1 MRLVEFWALN
11 PNGTLRA
18 PLPDI
23 TSWAI
28 SPVAND
34 AGAAEIVYPINGTN
48 YNILRETITY
58 NRHLAVQVRIDGT
71 IHPELQILIRASQGD
86 DISENNPNR
95 TFTGVL
101 PAGRLKEAVVE
112 PKSGMDAQG
121 NDSTIE
127 QDGHY
132 YSCTMGTIVST
143 LMTEAQVR
151 GALNDFT
158 FASFTGTHDSNGV
171 AWSQIITLKM
181 TPGTD
186 YLKVLQALVEAGLGE
201 FRVIGT
207 DLRLYEPN
215 TIGVDRTLT
224 NPPLI
229 LRTGNSIT
237 DSPRKHTVENVATAA
252 LVAGAQGVYQW
263 ASDPDAL
270 TRLGRRIET
279 FTSQGSISDP
289 GTLTA
294 YSQHF
299 LDGVTPGRM
308 EKNHGMVIVDDTTPA
323 PVDDFDIGDW
333 CWSDLGAGLE
343 RLRIPQWTLVGNDD
357 GTITAGVTLNDLIA
371 EREAA
376 QAKRLEGIAGGTTI
390 SGTSTA
396 RQIPDSYI
404 DGEPPEPPDSA
415 GITVS
420 SLAYITDEGTTLA
433 AVSVQWDPILFNQ
446 NGTALTDL
454 ARYVV
459 RWRYADP
466 DMSPIS
472 LLLSWSTLTGTSD
485 DTFANFSA
493 VRPGVWID
501 VQVGGVDVAGNFSGW
516 SATVAH
522 LTANDTNAPPTP
534 PAPVATAFIGT
545 IKWEWNGLGAL
556 GETMPS
562 DFSHAEFHVSTVNNF
577 TESAATLY
585 DTLAG
590 PGAVAQT
597 NAAYGT
603 TYYGRLVLVD
613 TSGNKSTHSAIA
625 STQARQILNP
635 DVANLSIGSAQ
646 IIDLDVGKVTAG
658 TISSPWIIGSSV
670 QTSTSGARFGFNA
683 SEFFAWNAGGTK
695 TVSITNAGAVSI
707 LGEIKTAVSGARVV
721 VNPGGTAP
729 TEIRFYPAN
738 ASLAKYISL
747 FTTDVPGW
755 PGYSLVYLKGDRYT
769 GLSGEAVLRMWW
781 YEASFGWFDST
792 ADILSSEE
800 SAVYAQQ
807 YSAGMNSSRLQFIA
821 HGLRDTPTHDFAWT
835 TDSGTMGIGMGSMK
849 KDSLDAFV
857 IGCPAKGTAF
867 AFQAGTIYAVSWGNT
882 LVHANFTAATVTQ
895 SSGVATKTNIE
906 NIDDLDVLAILE
918 AAPTKRWEYRRDH
931 EQPADPTTFRTR
943 KPGHLKK
950 GDTIDVEVTIPAPPT
965 RPIHKH
971 YGPMAEDL
979 PAGVVIPDTID
990 PTSPLID
997 HGSLMGLQWEILR
1010 RLHAKIRNLETQLT
1024 NPRGKP

>member
-1 MRLVEFWALN
+1 MQLVEFWALN
-11 PNGTLRA
+11 PNGTIRA
-18 PLPDI
+18 PLPDVA
-23 TSWAI
+23 SWAL

-34 AGAAEIVYPINGTN
+34 AGSAEITYPVTGAH
-48 YNILRETITY
+48 YDILQEMITLS
-58 NRHLAVQVRIDGT
+58 RHLAVQVRIDGV
-71 IHPELQILIRASQGD
+71 IRPELQILLRASQGD
-86 DISENNPNR
+86 DLTENNPLR
-95 TFTGVL
+95 SFTGVL

-112 PKSGMDAQG
+112 PRSGMAAQG

-151 GALNDFT
+151 GALADFT
-158 FASFTGTHDSNGV
+158 FATFTSTHDSNGA

-186 YLKVLQALVEAGLGE
+186 YLKVLQALVEAGMGE
-201 FRVIGT
+201 FRVVGT
-207 DLRLYEPN
+207 DLRLYEPG
-215 TIGVDRTLT
+215 TLGTDRTLT

-229 LRTGNSIT
+229 LRTGNTIT

-263 ASDPDAL
+263 ATDADAL

-294 YSQHF
+294 YTQHF

-308 EKNHGMVIVDDTTPA
+308 EKNHGLAIVDDTSPA
-323 PVDDFDIGDW
+323 PVDDFDVGDW

-357 GTITAGVTLNDLIA
+357 GTITAVVTLNDLIA
-371 EREAA
+371 EREAT

-404 DGEPPEPPDSA
+404 DGEPPDPPDSA
-415 GITVS
+415 GITVDS
-420 SLAYITDEGTTLA
+420 VAYITDEGTTLA
-433 AVSVQWDPILFNQ
+433 AVTVQWDPVLFNQ

-454 ARYVV
+454 SRYVV
-459 RWRYADP
+459 QWRYAGSG
-466 DMSPIS
+466 MSPVA
-472 LLLSWSTLTGTSD
+472 LLLSWNTAGNVA

-501 VQVGGVDVAGNFSGW
+501 VRVGAIDIAGNFSGW
-516 SATVAH
+516 SSTVNH
-522 LTANDTNAPPTP
+522 LTANDTAAPPTP
-534 PAPVATAFIGT
+534 PAPVGTAFIGA
-545 IKWEWNGLGAL
+545 IKWEWNGLGSL
-556 GETMPS
+556 GQTMPS
-562 DFSHAEFHVSTVNNF
+562 DFSHAEFHISTVNNF
-577 TESAATLY
+577 TESPSTLY
-585 DTLAG
+585 DTLPG
-590 PGAVAQT
+590 PGAVTFT
-597 NAAYGT
+597 NAAYST
-603 TYYGRLVLVD
+603 TYYARLVLVD
-613 TSGNKSTHSAIA
+613 TSGNKSTHSAVA

-635 DVANLSIGSAQ
+635 DIANLSIGSAQ

-658 TISSPWIIGSSV
+658 NLSAAVILTGSIA
-670 QTSTSGARFGFNA
+670 TAASGARFGMNS
-683 SEFFAWNAGGTK
+683 SEFFAYNAGGTK
-695 TVSITNAGAVSI
+695 TVSVTNAGAVSI
-707 LGEIKTAVSGARVV
+707 LGEIKTAVSGARMVI
-721 VNPGGTAP
+721 NPSGTAP
-729 TEIRFYPAN
+729 TEMRFYPAN
-738 ASLAKYISL
+738 ASLSKYASL
-747 FTTDVPGW
+747 FSTDVPGW
-755 PGYSLVYLKGDRYT
+755 PGYTLVYLKGDRGS
-769 GLSGEAVLRMWW
+769 GLSGESVLRMWW
-781 YEASFGWFDST
+781 YEASFGWFDAT

-849 KDSLDAFV
+849 KDSLDAFI

-867 AFQAGTIYAVSWGNT
+867 AFQSSTIYAVTWGNT

-895 SSGVATKTNIE
+895 SSGIATKTNIE
-906 NIDDLDVLAILE
+906 DVDDLDVLAILD
-918 AAPTKRWEYRRDH
+918 AAPTKRWEYLRDH
-931 EQPADPTTFRTR
+931 QPPATPTRFRTR
-943 KPGHLKK
+943 KPGTVKK
-950 GDTIDVEVTIPAPPT
+950 GEDIDVEVVIPAPPAQ
-965 RPIHKH
+965 PIHKH

-979 PAGVVIPDTID
+979 PAGVVIPDAID
-990 PTSPLID
+990 PQSPLID

-1010 RLHAKIRNLETQLT
+1010 RLHSKIQNLELQVAT
-1024 NPRGKP
+1024 PKGKP